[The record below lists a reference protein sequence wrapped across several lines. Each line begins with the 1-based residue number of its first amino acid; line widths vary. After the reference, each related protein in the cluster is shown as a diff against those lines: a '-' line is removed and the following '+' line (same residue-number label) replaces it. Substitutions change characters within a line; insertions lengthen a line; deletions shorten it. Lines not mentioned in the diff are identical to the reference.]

1 MIMKKLLAIA
11 LMTMLSMSTS
21 AQGTWSTIETP
32 ADELKGEKGGTH
44 YKYSVEGVGEIEIYD
59 WNDWLFKIT
68 TYDGGFDYNEI
79 KTRQVYNADLSIRTE
94 PLSTPRYK
102 CNVLLGLY
110 DTNDALKEKLEL
122 AMEVDQHQ
130 KCQNLTVNK
139 KWFAYPQ
146 TGRKVKKL
154 FKAIREG
161 KGYLRIVAK
170 RKEMPDIDLKIMPY
184 SQKK

>member
-1 MIMKKLLAIA
+1 MKKLLTIA
-11 LMTMLSMSTS
+11 LMTMLSMSAN
-21 AQGTWSTIETP
+21 AQGTWCTIETP
-32 ADELKGEKGGTH
+32 ADELKGEKGGVH
-44 YKYSVEGVGEIEIYD
+44 YKYSVEGIGEIEIYD

-94 PLSTPRYK
+94 VLPTPRYK
-102 CNVLLGLY
+102 CNVLIGLY
-110 DTNDALKEKLEL
+110 DTNDALKEKIEL

-139 KWFAYPQ
+139 SWFPYPQ

-154 FKAIREG
+154 FKAIRDS
-161 KGYLRIVAK
+161 KGYLRFIVK
-170 RKEMPDIDLKIMPY
+170 RKEMPDFDIKINSY
-184 SQKK
+184 QE

>member
-1 MIMKKLLAIA
+1 MKKLLAIA
-11 LMTMLSMSTS
+11 LMTMLTMSTS

-44 YKYSVEGVGEIEIYD
+44 YKYSVEGVGEIELYD

-94 PLSTPRYK
+94 PLPTPRYK
-102 CNVLLGLY
+102 CNVLIGLY

-154 FKAIREG
+154 FKAMREG

-170 RKEMPDIDLKIMPY
+170 RKEMPDFDIKIT
-184 SQKK
+184 QCNL

>member
-1 MIMKKLLAIA
+1 MKKLFAIA
-11 LMTMLSMSTS
+11 ILMLVSMATS
-21 AQGTWSTIETP
+21 AQGVWTTIETP

-44 YKYSVEGVGEIEIYD
+44 YKYSVEGTGEIEIYA

-68 TYDGGFDYNEI
+68 TNEGGFDYNEI
-79 KTRQVYNADLSIRTE
+79 TMRKVYNSDLSVRTE

-102 CNVLLGLY
+102 CIVLIGLY
-110 DTNDALKEKLEL
+110 DSNDNLKEKLEL

-139 KWFAYPQ
+139 SWFPYPQ

-170 RKEMPDIDLKIMPY
+170 RKEMPDFDIKITPY
-184 SQKK
+184 QE

>member
-1 MIMKKLLAIA
+1 
-11 LMTMLSMSTS
+11 MLTLGVAN
-21 AQGTWSTIETP
+21 AQGTWSTVETS

-44 YKYSVEGVGEIEIYD
+44 YKYSVEGVGDVEIYD

-102 CNVLLGLY
+102 CDVLIGLY
-110 DTNDALKEKLEL
+110 DSNDVLKDKIEL

-139 KWFAYPQ
+139 SWFAYPQ

-154 FKAIREG
+154 LKAMREG
-161 KGYLRIVAK
+161 KGNLRIVAK
-170 RKEMPDIDLKIMPY
+170 RKGMSDFDIKITQYP
-184 SQKK
+184 QK